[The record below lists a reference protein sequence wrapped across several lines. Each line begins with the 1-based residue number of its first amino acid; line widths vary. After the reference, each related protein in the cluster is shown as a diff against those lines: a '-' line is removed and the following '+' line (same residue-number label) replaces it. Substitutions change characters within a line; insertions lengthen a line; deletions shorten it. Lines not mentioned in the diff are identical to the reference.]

1 MQSRAENYTVII
13 IGDTSTGKTAILE
26 RFLKNPD
33 ATNNSPT
40 IGANIA
46 SSSIQIG
53 DTAMQLTI
61 YDTAGQNQYRSTLPY
76 YYHQAHGILLV
87 FDLSNIE
94 SFTNLDEWKND
105 IENNAGADVP
115 IVLVGNKSDLEPTIT
130 KEDINN
136 YLEKY
141 KDTNH
146 KISYIETS
154 ALRGINITDAF
165 HQIAEAM
172 LSTNQEI
179 INNQTHSVNLNTHEE
194 PKSCC

>member
-1 MQSRAENYTVII
+1 MQSKAENYTVII

-33 ATNNSPT
+33 ATDNRPT
-40 IGANIA
+40 IGANIG

-53 DTAMQLTI
+53 DTTMQLTI
-61 YDTAGQNQYRSTLPY
+61 YDTAGQYQYRSTLPY

-94 SFTNLDEWKND
+94 SFTNLEEWKDD
-105 IENNAGADVP
+105 IENNAGPDIP
-115 IVLVGNKSDLEPTIT
+115 IVLVGNKSDLEFTIT
-130 KEDINN
+130 EEDINN
-136 YLEKY
+136 YLKKY

-154 ALRGINITDAF
+154 ALRGINITAAF
-165 HQIAEAM
+165 NQIAEDM
-172 LSTNQEI
+172 LLTNQEI
-179 INNQTHSVNLNTHEE
+179 INNQTHGVNINTHEE
-194 PKSCC
+194 RNSCC